1 MPCWAFQVKARRT
14 TKLGQWAAG
23 TLGLTGAEVDAYI
36 RDVRTAGLS
45 EKGDAEVFG
54 KIAADFK
61 AKAINVGDLEIRAAM
76 NRYLS
81 EAIPLATITAGRV
94 TNLYDLMDSAYDAP
108 GIRVRLAW
116 VAGASSQNGDPFW
129 RPGHDVVIV
138 AGECRRACAS
148 SDGPG

>member
-1 MPCWAFQVKARRT
+1 MTTFDDREKAFEDKFAHDAVLAFQAKARRT
-14 TKLGQWAAG
+14 TKLGQWAAD

-81 EAIPLATITAGRV
+81 EAV
-94 TNLYDLMDSAYDAP
+94 TEINA
-108 GIRVRLAW
+108 R
-116 VAGASSQNGDPFW
+116 
-129 RPGHDVVIV
+129 
-138 AGECRRACAS
+138 
-148 SDGPG
+148 